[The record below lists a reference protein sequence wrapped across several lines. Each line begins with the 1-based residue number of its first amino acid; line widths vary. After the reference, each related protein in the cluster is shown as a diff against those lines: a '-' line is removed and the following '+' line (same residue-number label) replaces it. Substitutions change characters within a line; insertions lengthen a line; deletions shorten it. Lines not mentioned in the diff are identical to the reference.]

1 MKHPMNAR
9 NGRHAAYWAF
19 LLHRLSGLALALF
32 LPVHFTLLA
41 QALEGAAGLDRALAW
56 TDNSL
61 AKVAE
66 WGLVSLLALHLA
78 CGVRLLLIEFAPWR
92 GLRGAW
98 VAGAFG
104 FSLFTGLAFALALV
118 G

>member
-1 MKHPMNAR
+1 MRHPINTR
-9 NGRHAAYWAF
+9 NRHHFAYWAF
-19 LLHRLSGLALALF
+19 VMHRISGLALALF
-32 LPVHFTLLA
+32 LPLHFILLA

-56 TDNSL
+56 TDHPL
-61 AKVAE
+61 TKIAE

-78 CGVRLLLIEFAPWR
+78 CGVRVLLMEFAPWR

-98 VAGAFG
+98 VAAAFG
-104 FSLFTGLAFALALV
+104 FSLATGLAFALSLI